1 MAIKTYKPTSPGKRN
16 HVSVINT
23 EISKKRPEKSLLR
36 PLAKTGG
43 RNNYG
48 RMTSRHIGGG
58 HKRKY
63 RLIDFK
69 RNKVEIKN
77 AVEKLFNVKV
87 GKVRT
92 TMVRGK
98 QKRVGRHFG
107 RAPDWKKAIVT
118 LSEGKINFLEEL

>member
-1 MAIKTYKPTSPGKRN
+1 MKNFYGIIKSPHLTEKADSLQEASGQ
-16 HVSVINT
+16 VVIKVN
-23 EISKKRPEKSLLR
+23 PD
-36 PLAKTGG
+36 A
-43 RNNYG
+43 
-48 RMTSRHIGGG
+48 
-58 HKRKY
+58 
-63 RLIDFK
+63 
-69 RNKVEIKN
+69 NKVEIKN

-98 QKRVGRHFG
+98 LKRVGRHFG